1 MLNTELFVNF
11 SQKLIKSKESKK
23 AYYLINFILL
33 TALFLGIYFENSSLI
48 LFVTI
53 LSSLL
58 ILIKPSL
65 GLPLYL
71 VLCFSGNYFTLMEG
85 MSISRIIG
93 LAFVISSLVLFI
105 AGKTRINFF
114 ALMTI
119 ILLFTISFFSL
130 TYSLSFTGS
139 VDSMMTLSLNFAIFI
154 AIIAA
159 KYKDE
164 EIIMDGMAFDI
175 IYTTIFIVLY
185 MLTKTE
191 PLAPLKG
198 LGYWYGRFTIARN
211 VNPGD
216 VGRSF
221 AQLSTIIFY
230 YLNVRKLKALPKLIY
245 YFVFGIMIILLIG
258 SGSRTSQMG
267 FVIGMGIISF
277 WLVRVKKIK
286 VSKVVYPFVLFFLG
300 IIVYSIVDPELIS
313 RFTLSSVVESHGTR
327 RFIIWS
333 YYVKNVLLNPKYLLL
348 GVGIGGKS
356 EIKALGNV
364 PFIFQKPAHNLFL
377 SLLVELGLVGLMA
390 YTMFFITTLL
400 KGLRS
405 FKKNSL
411 IIPFLA
417 MFVLSIFMGIG
428 EPMFTRKIFW
438 VSMGMIWRYSK
449 N

>member
-1 MLNTELFVNF
+1 MLNAEPFVNF
-11 SQKLIKSKESKK
+11 AQNFIKLKESKK
-23 AYYLINFILL
+23 VYYLTNFILL
-33 TALFLGIYFENSSLI
+33 TSLFLGVYFKNNSLI
-48 LFVTI
+48 LLVTI

-58 ILIKPSL
+58 ILIEPSL

-71 VLCFSGNYFTLMEG
+71 VLCFSGNYFTLMGE

-93 LAFVISSLVLFI
+93 SAFVMSSLVLFI
-105 AGKTRINFF
+105 ARKAKINFF
-114 ALMTI
+114 ALAM
-119 ILLFTISFFSL
+119 ILLLFAISLFSL

-139 VDSMMTLSLNFAIFI
+139 VDAMMTLSLNLAIFI

-164 EIIMDGMAFDI
+164 EIMIDGMAFDI
-175 IYTTIFIVLY
+175 VYTTIFIALY
-185 MLTKTE
+185 MLTNAE
-191 PLAPLKG
+191 LLATLKG
-198 LGYWYGRFTIARN
+198 LGYWHARFTVARN

-221 AQLSTIIFY
+221 AQLSTIMFY
-230 YLNVRKLKALPKLIY
+230 YLNVRKLKVLPRLVY
-245 YFVFGIMIILLIG
+245 YFTFGIMIIILIG

-267 FVIGMGIISF
+267 FVIGIGIISF
-277 WLVRVKKIK
+277 WLVRIKKIK
-286 VSKVVYPFVLFFLG
+286 VFKIIYPLVLFFLG
-300 IIVYSIVDPELIS
+300 IIVYSKVDPKLIS
-313 RFTLSSVVESHGTR
+313 RFTLSSVIESHGTR

-333 YYVKNVLLNPKYLLL
+333 YYVKNVLPNPKYLLL
-348 GVGIGGKS
+348 GAGVGGES

-364 PFIFQKPAHNLFL
+364 PFMFQKPAHNLFL
-377 SLLVELGLVGLMA
+377 SLLVELGVVGFIT
-390 YTMFFITTLL
+390 YVMFFIITLL

-438 VSMGMIWRYSK
+438 VSIGMIWRYSK